1 MCGRK
6 APCRSDDRLLSVDKG
21 TGVCAFLLG
30 LTLAVFPR
38 VRGQYRSLRKWP
50 VVDDEPK
57 PLDR

>member
-1 MCGRK
+1 MGGRLR
-6 APCRSDDRLLSVDKG
+6 AVPTTVCSLDKG

-30 LTLAVFPR
+30 LTLAVFPQ
-38 VRGQYRSLRKWP
+38 VRGQYRFLRKWP